1 MSSKTDSESAKTLVP
16 PAPHRS
22 RRAVYWTATVVVLL
36 SSIPYFYGLSQVG
49 SAPSK
54 GWYSGF
60 NANVSDSSVYMAWI
74 TRASEGHFFEYNLF
88 TTDTQY
94 GKKFNI
100 FFFALGMIARWTH
113 LAPPVVYHCMRVVLG
128 IALLRA
134 VWWLLELLM
143 TDNRTRWA
151 AFLTIAFSS
160 GLAIVSGAL
169 AMMLLSVFDAKDLL
183 VWNRRAAA
191 QAMAAATRST
201 V

>member
-1 MSSKTDSESAKTLVP
+1 MSSKTDSESAKRLVP
-16 PAPHRS
+16 SAPHRS
-22 RRAVYWTATVVVLL
+22 RRAVYLTATVVVLL

-100 FFFALGMIARWTH
+100 F
-113 LAPPVVYHCMRVVLG
+113 
-128 IALLRA
+128 
-134 VWWLLELLM
+134 
-143 TDNRTRWA
+143 
-151 AFLTIAFSS
+151 
-160 GLAIVSGAL
+160 
-169 AMMLLSVFDAKDLL
+169 
-183 VWNRRAAA
+183 
-191 QAMAAATRST
+191 
-201 V
+201 